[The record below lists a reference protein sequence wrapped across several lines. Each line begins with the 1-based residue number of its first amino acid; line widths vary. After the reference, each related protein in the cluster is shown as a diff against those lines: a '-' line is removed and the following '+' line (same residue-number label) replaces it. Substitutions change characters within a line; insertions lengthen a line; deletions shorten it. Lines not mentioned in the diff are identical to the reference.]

1 MAFQCSDGRS
11 CRVRTD
17 QQGSN
22 QGRGKVDAGACRID
36 FSEGECMAGPIDQAT
51 GARGDFPCFG
61 ERLKHC
67 ILVVEDNQ
75 LNRELLRDWLEV
87 EGYEVWSAA
96 DLKASYEVFSKR
108 LPDAVLLDINL
119 GSENGLD
126 LLAWMRQKPETR
138 ETPPIPVPSHA
149 LVAEQERI
157 LKAGCRP
164 CRSNTSHFRP

>member
-1 MAFQCSDGRS
+1 
-11 CRVRTD
+11 V
-17 QQGSN
+17 
-22 QGRGKVDAGACRID
+22 
-36 FSEGECMAGPIDQAT
+36 
-51 GARGDFPCFG
+51 
-61 ERLKHC
+61 KHC

-126 LLAWMRQKPETR
+126 LIAWMRQKPELGQ
-138 ETPPIPVPSHA
+138 IPVIAVTAHA
-149 LVAEQERI
+149 LVAEQEQI
-157 LKAGCRP
+157 LKAGCRACLSKP
-164 CRSNTSHFRP
+164 INFQSLQEELQRWLQVRTVSRPNS

>member
-1 MAFQCSDGRS
+1 
-11 CRVRTD
+11 V
-17 QQGSN
+17 
-22 QGRGKVDAGACRID
+22 
-36 FSEGECMAGPIDQAT
+36 
-51 GARGDFPCFG
+51 
-61 ERLKHC
+61 KHC

-87 EGYEVWSAA
+87 EGHEVWSAA

-126 LLAWMRQKPETR
+126 LIAWMRQKPELGQV
-138 ETPPIPVPSHA
+138 PVIAVTAHA

-157 LKAGCRP
+157 LKGGCKACLSKPIDFQLLREELD
-164 CRSNTSHFRP
+164 RWLQDSKMSQINS